1 LLAPPRNDGTLAM
14 ALRILVVDDSSSMRA
29 VIRIALTGAGYEVD
43 EADDG
48 DTAVKLLDGR
58 RIDLIV
64 SDVNMPIMDGLTF
77 IGHVREHPGYRF
89 SPVIMITTESAEEIR
104 MEGKRRGVNVWIVKP
119 FKPAKLLSAI
129 ALLTCARV

>member
-1 LLAPPRNDGTLAM
+1 MSLT
-14 ALRILVVDDSSSMRA
+14 ILVVDDSSSMRA
-29 VIRIALTGAGYEVD
+29 VIRIALSRAGYEVV

-77 IGHVREHPGYRF
+77 VSHVRESGSYRF
-89 SPVIMITTESAEEIR
+89 TPVVMITTETSDEIR
-104 MEGKRRGVNVWIVKP
+104 MEGKRRGANVWITKP
-119 FKPAKLLSAI
+119 FKAEQLLSAVT
-129 ALLTCARV
+129 LLTCSRA